1 MSLLNDFLDET
12 TRLSRQQLV
21 LRATAPAGTALMV
34 VLEGAAG
41 GSPGVL
47 FLMLAAL
54 LSLLVAALPD
64 SGAGTFLVLL
74 LGGHWLVTV
83 PEHLGGSLLLA
94 ALVLTAIHL
103 ATALAAYGPPGL
115 VLDRALLLR
124 WARRYGL
131 LAAAAALTWL
141 AARLIG
147 AAEVTGGD
155 WLLVSAFV
163 VLAGWAAYLNRR
175 LAWPG

>member
-115 VLDRALLLR
+115 VLDRELLLR

-131 LAAAAALTWL
+131 LAAAAAVTWL
-141 AARLIG
+141 AARLMG
-147 AAEVTGGD
+147 AAELTGGD
-155 WLLVSAFV
+155 WLLVAAFV